1 MSFSLSREF
10 PYSKNVF
17 SEKNTKEAPPFLGKA
32 LLFRHNRYRLAQ
44 LPPHPPQAPQFPP
57 QLDLPAFLS
66 LCILRRTSPT
76 INTTTSST
84 TIVPQFAAN
93 QLIIIKR
100 PFPEPDEKSVF
111 IGILCC
117 ILCFSRPTVTAGL
130 GLEVTN
136 SIYRIPICR
145 IKVKPIRK
153 EKAD

>member
-17 SEKNTKEAPPFLGKA
+17 RKRVQRSAPLLGKR
-32 LLFRHNRYRLAQ
+32 FFVRYNRYRLAQ
-44 LPPHPPQAPQFPP
+44 LPPHPPQAPQLPP

-76 INTTTSST
+76 INTTTNST

-111 IGILCC
+111 TGILCC
-117 ILCFSRPTVTAGL
+117 ILCFSHPTVTAEL